1 MSSSFI
7 KQEILME
14 DKAVQTKIT
23 HQEMLEKCDEILT
36 SHIEKLLGTD
46 QGIDGLKMNLITVS
60 CLVLFAARETEI
72 EAFPHLPPERYT
84 NSRLAEELA
93 DMSIEIGDDLD
104 TCLQDMVDKSYLK
117 LSDGRYFAEKP
128 AISMSQLLDKIFP
141 QMPGLNLIAYLGQI
155 LDEVEAGRKG
165 IDIASTQ
172 LYQMLEMQG
181 VPLGQEKKTSRPS
194 KKRFKYLKEAI
205 PETNRIPK
213 VTPIVRKPSD
223 IFSKLQTRTVA
234 TPKKS
239 GNLESTEKPPKLEI
253 QGNTIEEVS
262 QEDNLPEEFM
272 PEKQLSEN
280 QKIEKQSSGGSH
292 EGQDN
297 EDAATTLDESIAHDE
312 KRDEPESAKPEDEE
326 EVPIVKE
333 ALIIDDEDIE
343 KRIAAFEEAL
353 GMTCPICGVGSIHS
367 KETAKGKIYYHCSN
381 EECNFISWG
390 KPFYIECPQCS
401 NPFLI
406 EASNRNGEN
415 MLKCAR
421 ATCHYWQKY
430 PWETEDEDKYEKSP
444 EPKKKVLVR
453 RKPRKKIRRRVV
465 RRKK

>member
-1 MSSSFI
+1 
-7 KQEILME
+7 ME
-14 DKAVQTKIT
+14 DKATQTKVT
-23 HQEMLEKCDEILT
+23 HQEMLEKCDEILI
-36 SHIEKLLGTD
+36 SHIERLLGTD
-46 QGIDGLKMNLITVS
+46 QGIDGLQMNLITVS

-84 NSRLAEELA
+84 ASKLAEELA

-104 TCLQDMVDKSYLK
+104 TWLQDMVDKSYLK

-165 IDIASTQ
+165 VDIASTQ

-181 VPLGQEKKTSRPS
+181 VPLGHEKKTSKPP
-194 KKRFKYLKEAI
+194 KKKFQHLKEATH
-205 PETNRIPK
+205 ETEKAPR
-213 VTPIVRKPSD
+213 VTPTVSKPSD
-223 IFSKLQTRTVA
+223 IFSKLQTKTV
-234 TPKKS
+234 TTSKKL
-239 GNLESTEKPPKLEI
+239 GILESAEKPPELEI
-253 QGNTIEEVS
+253 HSNGIEEIS
-262 QEDNLPEEFM
+262 SEDNLPEEVIA
-272 PEKQLSEN
+272 EKQLSDNE
-280 QKIEKQSSGGSH
+280 KIEEQSSGESH

-297 EDAATTLDESIAHDE
+297 EGPAMTLNESIAHDE
-312 KRDEPESAKPEDEE
+312 KRNETDSVKPGDEK
-326 EVPIVKE
+326 EVSIVKE
-333 ALIIDDEDIE
+333 TPIIDDVDIE

-353 GMTCPICGVGSIHS
+353 GMTCPICGLGRIHS

-390 KPFYIECPQCS
+390 KPFYIECPQCA

-415 MLKCAR
+415 ILKCAR

-430 PWETEDEDKYEKSP
+430 PWEMDDEDKYEKSP

-453 RKPRKKIRRRVV
+453 RKPRKKVRRRVV